1 MMKMMR
7 PALAAAL
14 LVACIATPA
23 FARDGKAKAA
33 YVHYLSDAQIAA
45 DVDLLPP
52 PTPMGSAE
60 DIADREVTDRTYL
73 QRNPA
78 DAALAAR
85 EESFD
90 VFAFSAVLGEAF
102 DPGKLPRTAA
112 LFGDAKKILAAAKNA
127 GKDKWKRERPCP
139 VNSCQWD
146 PEKDATDWKN
156 RDYSYPSGHSTRA
169 TAFALLLDAVFPAR
183 KAQLDA
189 FGQQAG
195 WRRVVRG
202 VHTPQDIYAGRV
214 LGQAIAR
221 DLLANAEFRKQLAD
235 AAAELRASGFRDAVA
250 P

>member
-1 MMKMMR
+1 MTKMK

-14 LVACIATPA
+14 LVACISTPGYA
-23 FARDGKAKAA
+23 KDAKAKAT

-60 DIADREVTDRTYL
+60 DMADREVTDRTYL
-73 QRNPA
+73 QRSVA

-85 EESFD
+85 EEDGFD
-90 VFAFSAVLGEAF
+90 AFSFAAVLGPGF
-102 DPGKLPRTAA
+102 DKNKLPRTAA
-112 LFGDAKKILAAAKNA
+112 VFGDAKKILAIAKNA
-127 GKDKWKRERPCP
+127 GKEKWKRERPCP

-146 PEKDATDWKN
+146 PEKDAVDWKN
-156 RDYSYPSGHSTRA
+156 RDYGYPSGHSTRA
-169 TAFALLLDAVFPAR
+169 TAFALLLGAVLPER
-183 KAQLDA
+183 KPQLDT

-195 WRRVVRG
+195 WRRVIRG

-214 LGQAIAR
+214 LGQAVAR
-221 DLLANAEFRKQLAD
+221 DLLANADFRRQLAD